1 MSTQKPYDE
10 EKVQLDRTLTTM
22 KEHLETLEAMP
33 KYVGNNYTEQ
43 VLEGIREKN
52 RTDLR
57 RALREPYFG
66 RLDFQEEGDKG
77 AVPLYIG
84 KIGVAGPDNEQPMII
99 DWRAPVASL
108 FYSFIGGN
116 ETAYYDSTDGR
127 IEGNVHLK
135 RYIVVRNGELQRVV
149 DDFEKGNERIADDF
163 LLYRLGENKD
173 HRLKD
178 IVSTIQVE
186 QNEIIRAPRNTPI
199 LIQGVAGSGKTTVA
213 LHRLAYLIYQ
223 YQESLRAQKM
233 IIFAPNRLFL
243 DYISD
248 VLPELGVGD
257 IQQTTFQDW
266 AMSILKDEVRLKEAR
281 ESFAKW
287 FESDS
292 MAEEVKTKRWK
303 GSLSFMHVLTQYIK
317 SYEKNC
323 VPTQDFELWEGKK
336 LDKTIINRWFAIE
349 YKHYPLAKR
358 RERILHRFKAWIE
371 GELKHIGDQK
381 VKKDRKKKAN
391 QQLNAYFKHW
401 PDHTAL
407 SIYRELFSKLKR
419 KKDIS
424 DDIQRHIPSDVI
436 QATAASLKKK
446 EVEQDDLAPL
456 VFIHQSLYGLDTNHR
471 YQHVVIDE
479 AQDYSPFQMALLKN
493 RTEQQSLTIL
503 GDLSQSIYAHHGIVN
518 WDEFKMIFDKTKLQ
532 YFELTK
538 SYRSTWEIIRFANEI
553 IVQAQLSI
561 QLAEPVFRS
570 GERIK
575 MVQVTKENRITS
587 IAKAL
592 QLLQE
597 KRMNTIALMGRTEAE
612 CEELYTALT
621 DVGISVS
628 LVQAEQENYA
638 GGISIMPVY
647 LSKGLEFDAVI
658 LLDVN
663 EQAYKKTVQDAKLLY
678 VGCTRALHELWLF
691 HAENPSPLLE
701 GIEEEL
707 AVKVVAMK

>member
-1 MSTQKPYDE
+1 
-10 EKVQLDRTLTTM
+10 M
-22 KEHLETLEAMP
+22 KEHLETLETMP

-57 RALREPYFG
+57 RAIREPYFG
-66 RLDFQEEGDKG
+66 RLDFQEDGDKE

-84 KIGVAGPDNEQPMII
+84 KIGVANPVNEQPMII

-116 ETAYYDSTDGR
+116 ETAYYESTDGR

-173 HRLKD
+173 NRLKD

-223 YQESLRAQKM
+223 YQESLRAKKM

-266 AMSILKDEVRLKEAR
+266 AMSILEDEVRLKDAR

-292 MAEEVKTKRWK
+292 MVEEGKTKRWK
-303 GSLSFMHVLTQYIK
+303 GSLSFMHVLAQYIK

-323 VPTQDFELWEGKK
+323 VPTQDFEAWERKK
-336 LDKTIINRWFAIE
+336 LDQTIINRWFTVE

-358 RERILHRFKAWIE
+358 RERILHRIKAWMD
-371 GELKHIGDQK
+371 GELKHIGDPK
-381 VKKDRKKKAN
+381 VKKDRKKKAT
-391 QQLNAYFKHW
+391 QQLNAYLKYW
-401 PDHTAL
+401 PNHSAL
-407 SIYRELFSKLKR
+407 SFYRELFSKLK
-419 KKDIS
+419 KKQDIS
-424 DDIQRHIPSDVI
+424 EDILRAIPSDVV

-446 EVEQDDLAPL
+446 EMEQEDLAPL
-456 VFIHQSLYGLDTNHR
+456 VFIHQRLYGVDPNHR
-471 YQHVVIDE
+471 YQHIVIDE
-479 AQDYSPFQMALLKN
+479 AQDYSPFQLALLKN
-493 RTEQQSLTIL
+493 LTEQQSLTIL
-503 GDLSQSIYAHHGIVN
+503 GDLSQSIYAYQGIKD
-518 WDEFKMIFDKTKLQ
+518 WDECKGIFDKSKLQ

-538 SYRSTWEIIRFANEI
+538 SYRSTWEIIRFANEVI
-553 IVQAQLSI
+553 SQAHLSI
-561 QLAEPVFRS
+561 QLADPVFRS
-570 GERIK
+570 GEKIK
-575 MVQVTKENRITS
+575 LVQVSEENRILS
-587 IAKAL
+587 IVKAV

-597 KRMNTIALMGRTEAE
+597 KRMNTIALLGRTEAE
-612 CEELYTALT
+612 CEALFMALKAK
-621 DVGISVS
+621 GIPVS

-647 LSKGLEFDAVI
+647 MSKGLEFDAVL

-663 EQAYKKTVQDAKLLY
+663 DQAYRKTVQDAKLLY

-691 HAENPSPLLE
+691 HGKTPSPLLE
-701 GIEEEL
+701 GIDEEL
-707 AVKVVAMK
+707 VMKV